1 MNKIIVLALLFVFST
16 CRLKMDSCKF
26 SASAPSPSPSL
37 YIDTTSGDYK
47 YNVDFDWTDEDSIEF
62 KVPFTSKLENNS
74 IIPFFIN
81 ASTVSAYDNKDF
93 YYVSE
98 EDVKND
104 NTKTL
109 YKDLNDSL
117 IYNKIH
123 VFYPFDYYFDDNKS
137 TGKLL
142 KATIKGDDFKAN
154 PNDVNQK
161 FIKYFGWAVCSG
173 NKKVKTKVSNILVT
187 FNNGNYFS
195 ISKILL
201 ATLALLFL

>member
-16 CRLKMDSCKF
+16 CRLKMEDCT
-26 SASAPSPSPSL
+26 ANDGPSL

-47 YNVDFDWTDEDSIEF
+47 YNWDFDWTDEDSFPF
-62 KVPFTSKLENNS
+62 KVPFTSSFGEND

-81 ASTVSAYDNKDF
+81 ASTVSPYGSREYN
-93 YYVSE
+93 YLSQ
-98 EDVKND
+98 EDADKQK
-104 NTKTL
+104 KTPF
-109 YKDLNDSL
+109 KDLSDEK
-117 IYNKIH
+117 IYNTYQ
-123 VFYPFDYYFDDNKS
+123 VFYPFDYYEIEIDEKNR
-137 TGKLL
+137 TLL
-142 KATIKGDDFKAN
+142 KHTIKGEEFKAN
-154 PNDVNQK
+154 KNDVNQK

-173 NKKVKTKVSNILVT
+173 NKRVSVTVSNILVT

>member
-16 CRLKMDSCKF
+16 CRLKMQDCTTSG
-26 SASAPSPSPSL
+26 PSL
-37 YIDTTSGDYK
+37 YVDTTSGDYQ
-47 YNVDFDWTDEDSIEF
+47 YNWDFDWTDDDSISF
-62 KVPFTSKLENNS
+62 KVPFTESFGENA

-81 ASTVSAYDNKDF
+81 ASTASTYGSNR
-93 YYVSE
+93 YEYVSE
-98 EDVKND
+98 DDVKND

-109 YKDLNDSL
+109 FKDLSAQL
-117 IYNKIH
+117 IYNKYQ
-123 VFYPFDYYFDDNKS
+123 VFYPFDYSIN
-137 TGKLL
+137 GKLL
-142 KATIKGDDFKAN
+142 TATIKGDEFKAN

-173 NKKVKTKVSNILVT
+173 NKRVSVTVSNILVT

>member
-16 CRLKMDSCKF
+16 CRLNMKDCSTT
-26 SASAPSPSPSL
+26 SGPTL
-37 YIDTTSGDYK
+37 YVDTTSGNYQ
-47 YNVDFDWTDEDSIEF
+47 YNWDFDWTDDDSISF
-62 KVPFTSKLENNS
+62 KVPFTESSESFGEND

-81 ASTVSAYDNKDF
+81 ASTVSDYGSKS
-93 YYVSE
+93 YEYVSQD
-98 EDVKND
+98 DVNND
-104 NTKTL
+104 ITKTKTL
-109 YKDLNDSL
+109 FEDLSAQL
-117 IYNKIH
+117 IYNKYQ
-123 VFYPFDYYFDDNKS
+123 VFYPFDYSIN
-137 TGKLL
+137 GKLL
-142 KATIKGDDFKAN
+142 TATIKGDEFKAN

-173 NKKVKTKVSNILVT
+173 TNKKVQVTVSNILVT